1 MSGLTSRKPIVL
13 IAEDDMMSRIL
24 MRKALEQAGFTIIE
38 AEDGTKAVEL
48 FRDHGADIVLLDVMM
63 PGLDGF
69 DACAAIRTL
78 SGGRQVP
85 VLIVTGLDDIDS
97 ITKAYDV
104 GATDFLTKPLNWLV
118 LSHRVRYI
126 LRASKAFNDLHR
138 SEARLAA
145 AQRIARLG
153 HWLLQ
158 DDTNQLELSEEGA
171 RILGL
176 GENLRT
182 LSFDDYLALIPRSE
196 RTAVKTLLQQTLQH
210 GHAGALDHSLILSDG
225 TDRIVHLQTQGTEE
239 PADDMTAGR
248 RAITGI
254 VQDITERKKYEEVL
268 RVTQFSID
276 RASDGVFWTDA
287 EGNILYVNDAACRR
301 HGYERGTLLGIK
313 AYALRPDFDA
323 AKWAAHWQALKESRS
338 MTTETVHLTRN
349 GTSFVAEITEN
360 YLPYKGKEFNC
371 AFVRDITERK
381 EAERNL
387 LTAKEHAE
395 IASRS
400 KSEFLA
406 NMSHELRTPLNA
418 IIGFSTILRD
428 EMYGTLGSEKYK
440 EYSADIY
447 ESGNHLLS
455 MINDILDLS
464 KIEAGKFELH
474 EDVFDFTK
482 VIKGS
487 TRIISER
494 ARSANLRLV
503 THIDDKLPHVLGDE
517 RSLKQVLLN
526 LLSNAVKFT
535 PENGQITLEATTTPD
550 HELMIRVR
558 DTGIGMRPED
568 IAKAMAPFMQ
578 VDSSLARQYQ
588 GTGLGLPLTKTL
600 VELHGGRFKLESAP
614 GEGTTATI
622 VLPRERLRGVG

>member
-1 MSGLTSRKPIVL
+1 MSSLPLRKPVVL

-38 AEDGTKAVEL
+38 AEDGNNAIDL
-48 FRDHGADIVLLDVMM
+48 FKQHGADLVLLDVMM

-69 DACAAIRTL
+69 DTCATIRAL
-78 SGGRQVP
+78 GGGRQVP

-126 LRASKAFNDLHR
+126 LRASRAFNDLHS
-138 SEARLAA
+138 SEARLAS

-153 HWLLQ
+153 NWLL
-158 DDTNQLELSEEGA
+158 DATSGQLELSEEGA

-176 GENLRT
+176 GEGIRT
-182 LSFDDYLALIPRSE
+182 LSLDHYLSLIPRGE
-196 RTAVKTLLQQTLQH
+196 RAAVKTLLQQTLQH
-210 GHAGALDHSLILSDG
+210 GLSGALDHPLHLADG
-225 TDRIVHLQTQGTEE
+225 SERIVHLQTQGTEE
-239 PADDMTAGR
+239 
-248 RAITGI
+248 RANDSSSQRVVTGI
-254 VQDITERKKYEEVL
+254 IQDITERKKYEEVL

-301 HGYERGTLLGIK
+301 HGYERATLLGMK
-313 AYALRPDFDA
+313 AYALRTDCDA
-323 AKWAAHWQALKESRS
+323 TKWAAHWQALKESRS
-338 MTTETVHLTRN
+338 MTTETVHLMRN
-349 GTSFVAEITEN
+349 GGSFVAEITEN

-387 LTAKEHAE
+387 LTAKEQAE

-428 EMYGTLGSEKYK
+428 EMYGALGSEKYK
-440 EYSADIY
+440 EYAADIY

-464 KIEAGKFELH
+464 KIESGKFELR
-474 EDVFDFTK
+474 EDVFDFNK

-487 TRIISER
+487 IRIISER
-494 ARSANLRLV
+494 ARSANLELV
-503 THIDDKLPHVLGDE
+503 THVGENLPHVLGDE

-535 PENGQITLEATTTPD
+535 PERGQVTLEASTTP
-550 HELMIRVR
+550 EATLVIRVK

-568 IAKAMAPFMQ
+568 IPKAMAPFMQ

-600 VELHGGRFKLESAP
+600 VELHGGAFRLESAP
-614 GEGTTATI
+614 GKGTTATI
-622 VLPRERLRGVG
+622 TLPRERLRGST

>member
-1 MSGLTSRKPIVL
+1 MSALPSRKPVIL

-24 MRKALEQAGFTIIE
+24 MRKSLEQAGFAIIE
-38 AEDGTKAVEL
+38 AEDGTSALEL
-48 FRDHGADIVLLDVMM
+48 FQQNSIDIVLLDVMM

-69 DACAAIRTL
+69 DTCRAIRAH
-78 SGGRQVP
+78 SGGEQVP

-158 DDTNQLELSEEGA
+158 GDSRTLELSEEGA

-176 GENLRT
+176 PEPQLTLNLEGYLDLVPRGERSPVQNL
-182 LSFDDYLALIPRSE
+182 FD
-196 RTAVKTLLQQTLQH
+196 QTLAH
-210 GHAGALDHSLILSDG
+210 GHAGALDHPLRLADG
-225 TDRIVHLQTQGTEE
+225 TDRIVHLQTQGA
-239 PADDMTAGR
+239 ADQADGTIRHGTA
-248 RAITGI
+248 TGI
-254 VQDITERKKYEEVL
+254 LQDITERKKYEEVL

-287 EGNILYVNDAACRR
+287 DGNILYVNDAACRC
-301 HGYERGTLLGIK
+301 HGYGRDELLGMK
-313 AYALRPDFDA
+313 AYDLRPDFDA
-323 AKWAAHWQALKESRS
+323 ERWAAHWQTLKERRS
-338 MTTETVHLTRN
+338 LTTENVHLTQD
-349 GTSFVAEITEN
+349 GTPFIAEITEN

-387 LTAKEHAE
+387 VTAKEQAE

-428 EMYGTLGSEKYK
+428 EMYGALGSEKYK
-440 EYSADIY
+440 EYAADIY

-464 KIEAGKFELH
+464 KIEAGRFDLH
-474 EDVFDFTK
+474 EDLFDFTK
-482 VIKGS
+482 AITGAV
-487 TRIISER
+487 RIIRER
-494 ARSANLRLV
+494 AKSANLHLV
-503 THIDDKLPHVLGDE
+503 TRVSEQLPHVLGDE
-517 RSLKQVLLN
+517 RSMKQVLLN

-535 PENGQITLEATTTPD
+535 PEHGVVTLEASPTVD
-550 HELMIRVR
+550 GELMIRVR
-558 DTGIGMRPED
+558 DTGIGMKPED
-568 IAKAMAPFMQ
+568 IPKAMAPFMQ
-578 VDSSLARQYQ
+578 VDNSTAREYQ

-600 VELHGGRFKLESAP
+600 VELHGGRFMLDSAP
-614 GEGTTATI
+614 GQGTTATI
-622 VLPRERLRGVG
+622 ILPAARVRVR